1 MRLYYSPGACSLAPQ
16 IVLRE
21 LGRNFE
27 IVKVDIRNKT
37 TETGGDYTQINPKG
51 YVPAL
56 KLDDGEMLTENAV
69 ILQWLADSAPEKK
82 LFPKLGTMERYHAM
96 EWLNFIATEL
106 HKGFGTLFNPALGDE
121 GRRAVIERLQLR
133 LKYFNEHMATNQFVL
148 GAEFSIADAY
158 AYNVLRWATPLKV
171 DISGYAAILG
181 FMERVAGRPAV
192 RMAVDVESGGKA

>member
-192 RMAVDVESGGKA
+192 RMAVDV